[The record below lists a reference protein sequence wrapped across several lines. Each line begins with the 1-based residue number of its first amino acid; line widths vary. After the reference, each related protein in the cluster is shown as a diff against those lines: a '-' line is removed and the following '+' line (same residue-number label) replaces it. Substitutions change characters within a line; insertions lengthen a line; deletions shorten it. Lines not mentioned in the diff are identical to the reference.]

1 MQHQGATRGA
11 RGEIGTGMNV
21 HAVWAGVVVIGAAAL
36 GCGPHEAAQLAAA
49 SKTNEVR
56 AAADDRIWRPNDTRP
71 FPERLSY
78 DNALGV
84 VTTVNIAGST
94 DTQGHPF
101 FTPLG
106 TNGRAC
112 ISCHQPADGMSLST
126 STLQT
131 LWRDSTG
138 TDPVFAAIDGSNC
151 PNLPQEQESSHS
163 LLLEYGLFRIVRSW
177 PPRAPD
183 GQPLDPEFEL
193 EVVRDPTGC
202 NTDASFGVGAGQV
215 SVYRRPRPATNLRY
229 VTAIGFSFDP
239 KNGLP
244 LALDPV
250 SGQPMSGNLLSDVR
264 TGTLEGQAADALVS
278 HIELHTPLD
287 RGSLERILEFERGLY
302 TAQSSHL
309 HAGNLSEAGAEG
321 GPDALA
327 AFPAG
332 ALQSSSKPI
341 WSEFFAWDETPAVDG
356 GSGDPQEEFRR
367 SVARGAKLFSKR
379 TFLVT
384 DSAGITDMGFGNPV
398 RNSCA
403 FCHNMQHVGLDVAPG
418 QIDLG
423 TTNWPHVRLAAGSPA
438 GELPLF
444 RLTCKPGARPHA
456 HLGRVV
462 YTHDPGYAL
471 TTGRC
476 IDIGKITAQTM
487 RGLAARAPFFATG
500 SVRTMREIVDFY
512 EERYTIGFT
521 EQEKQDL
528 SNFLEVL

>member
-1 MQHQGATRGA
+1 
-11 RGEIGTGMNV
+11 MNV
-21 HAVWAGVVVIGAAAL
+21 HAVVAGVVLIGAGLL
-36 GCGPHEAAQLAAA
+36 GCGRGEGMPLSATGKASEVKAEA
-49 SKTNEVR
+49 E
-56 AAADDRIWRPNDTRP
+56 DRIWRPNESRT

-78 DNALGV
+78 DNPLGV
-84 VTTVNIAGST
+84 VTTINLAGAT
-94 DTQGHPF
+94 ETQGHPF
-101 FTPLG
+101 FTALG
-106 TNGRAC
+106 SNGRAC

-131 LWRDSTG
+131 LWRDSAG
-138 TDPVFAAIDGSNC
+138 QDPVFASIDGANC
-151 PNLPQEQESSHS
+151 PNLPPERESSHS
-163 LLLEYGLFRIVRSW
+163 LLLQYGLFRIVRPW

-202 NTDASFGVGAGQV
+202 NTDSTFGVAAGHV

-229 VTAIGFSFDP
+229 VTAIGFAFDP

-250 SGQPMSGNLLSDVR
+250 TGQPMSGNMLSDAR
-264 TGTLEGQAADALVS
+264 AGTLESQAMDALVS
-278 HIELHTPLD
+278 HVELHAQLD
-287 RGSLERILEFERGLY
+287 AASLARILEFERGLY
-302 TAQSSHL
+302 TAQSSHVQ
-309 HAGNLSEAGAEG
+309 AGNLNEAGAEG

-341 WSEFFAWDETPAVDG
+341 WSEFFAWDEPPLMDG
-356 GSGDPQEEFRR
+356 GVPGAQEAFRR

-379 TFLVT
+379 TFLVKE
-384 DSAGITDMGFGNPV
+384 SAGVTDMGFGSPV
-398 RNSCA
+398 RNGCA
-403 FCHNMQHVGLDVAPG
+403 FCHNMQHSGLDVAPG

-423 TTNWPHVRLAAGSPA
+423 TTNWPHVRLAAGNA
-438 GELPLF
+438 TGELPLF
-444 RLTCKPGARPHA
+444 RLTCKDGARPHA

-521 EQEKQDL
+521 EEEKQDL